1 MHPWER
7 QTSAR
12 TPTAG
17 GWHRVCTASRMDV
30 SQQVAAPPPHAGL
43 AELRAAAADCRACDL
58 WRDATQTVFGEGA
71 ARARLMLVG
80 EQPGDQEDLDGSP
93 FVGPSG
99 ALLDRALGHAGIDRR
114 LVYVTNMVK
123 HFKWKPRGKRRL
135 HQTPTT
141 YEIRACRPWLDAEIA
156 RRSARPHRRPRGNGG
171 EGHRGTKRAGDPAAR
186 RGGGRRHRS
195 GRDHDPSVRDPS
207 RAEWRRAPPRL
218 RRVRRRPAPVQ
229 VAAHHGR
236 WSPPRTWRRSR
247 STIAEP
253 MTAMSSAPRNPPAW
267 FW

>member
-1 MHPWER
+1 M
-7 QTSAR
+7 
-12 TPTAG
+12 
-17 GWHRVCTASRMDV
+17 
-30 SQQVAAPPPHAGL
+30 AAPPPRAGL

-58 WRDATQTVFGEGA
+58 WHDATQTVFGEGA

-80 EQPGDQEDLDGSP
+80 EQPGDQEDLEGSP

-99 ALLDRALGHAGIDRR
+99 ALLDRALGDAGIDRR

-156 RRSARPHRRPRGNGG
+156 RVRPALIVALGA
-171 EGHRGTKRAGDPAAR
+171 TAAK
-186 RGGGRRHRS
+186 GIVG
-195 GRDHDPSVRDPS
+195 PSVRVTRQHGEVVAADIGPVGITIHPS
-207 RAEWRRAPPRL
+207 AILRAPSGDARRLAYDAFVADL
-218 RRVRRRPAPVQ
+218 RRFRLPFD
-229 VAAHHGR
+229 HGR